1 MIALASVAPVAT
13 PLGVV
18 LVCVGAYLVGAVPVG
33 WIVGRLAG
41 VDLRQVGTGKIG
53 TSNLFH
59 SVGLLP
65 AAVVGPLQFCQGLV
79 PVLIALALRAPAWVA
94 AAAGLCAV
102 LGNGWP
108 IFLQYNGGR
117 GVASA
122 TGAVALWSWWGIGFV
137 LLLVILGGALR
148 KSALSV
154 LIAFAGLPVVLWLTH
169 DSSAYA
175 ITAVGVLIC
184 LVLRRFE
191 GYQGGPAQPGQVRDS
206 LLTRVLFDRP
216 PGQPAVST
224 QPIDS
229 KS

>member
-1 MIALASVAPVAT
+1 MIATASVAPVAT

-18 LVCVGAYLVGAVPVG
+18 LVCIGAYLIGAIPVG

-79 PVLIALALRAPAWVA
+79 PVLVVLLLRAPAWIA

-122 TGAVALWSWWGIGFV
+122 TGAVALWSLWGIGFV
-137 LLLVILGGALR
+137 LLLVLLGGAAR
-148 KSALSV
+148 KSAISV
-154 LIAFAGLPVVLWLTH
+154 LIAFAGLPIVLWLTH
-169 DSSAYA
+169 DSAAYA
-175 ITAVGVLIC
+175 ITAVGIVIC

-191 GYQGGPAQPGQVRDS
+191 GYQRGTLEPGKTPDRI
-206 LLTRVLFDRP
+206 LTRVLFDRP
-216 PGQPAVST
+216 PGQAPLAT

>member
-1 MIALASVAPVAT
+1 MTLATAPPVAQ

-18 LVCVGAYLVGAVPVG
+18 LLWSGAYLVGGIPIG

-65 AAVVGPLQFCQGLV
+65 AAVVGPLQFLQGLL
-79 PVLIALALRAPAWVA
+79 PVLGTVLLRGPAWVA
-94 AAAGLCAV
+94 AGAGISAV
-102 LGNGWP
+102 IGNGWP
-108 IFLQYNGGR
+108 IYLQYNGGR

-122 TGAVALWSWWGIGFV
+122 TGAVALWSWYGFGFV
-137 LLLVILGGALR
+137 LALVILGGVMR
-148 KSALSV
+148 RSALAV
-154 LIAFAGLPVVLWLTH
+154 LIAFLGLPLVLWLTAA
-169 DSSAYA
+169 SPAYA
-175 ITAVGVLIC
+175 VTAVGIVIC

-191 GYQGGPAQPGQVRDS
+191 GYRVGRPRPGAAPDS
-206 LLTRVLFDRP
+206 WASRLLFDRV
-216 PGQPAVST
+216 PGQSIGTA

-229 KS
+229 I